1 MATRKAVKKA
11 PAKKAVK
18 KAAKKVSAQK
28 SAIKKATQK
37 AIKAP
42 TKKGAAGPV
51 RQDKIN
57 KDLDEAIGKG
67 NIKRVQALIT
77 QGVDANAKN
86 MEGWTPLHYAAELGH
101 IRICQLLIQAGA
113 DIRIKSN
120 TYGQTALHLAV
131 EFGHLECCKYL
142 IQAGADIHA
151 KNEDGSTPLHLAVEG
166 PSTDICL
173 HLIEA
178 GADVNARDEAGQKP
192 VDLLLEDEGELAELL
207 RGSEKPVKKVP
218 ANKAS
223 GTKLGKSAQSELPTW
238 NVQVS
243 GTALVRGHFEIQ
255 AITKNEAWKLA
266 TDRINYDGLS
276 MDELEFLE
284 IRLEEE
290 PDDVWEKS

>member
-1 MATRKAVKKA
+1 MATKKAVKKA
-11 PAKKAVK
+11 PAKKAAKKVPPKVSAVK
-18 KAAKKVSAQK
+18 KA
-28 SAIKKATQK
+28 T
-37 AIKAP
+37 KAP
-42 TKKGAAGPV
+42 TKKGAMGPAH
-51 RQDKIN
+51 RPKAS
-57 KDLDEAIGKG
+57 KGLYEAISKD
-67 NIKRVQALIT
+67 NFKKLQALIT
-77 QGVDANAKN
+77 QGVDVNARDK
-86 MEGWTPLHYAAELGH
+86 EGWTPLQCTAELGH

-113 DIRIKSN
+113 DIHAKSSM
-120 TYGQTALHLAV
+120 YGQTALHLAV

-142 IQAGADIHA
+142 IEAGADIHA
-151 KNEDGSTPLHLAVEG
+151 KNEDGSTPLHLAAEG
-166 PSTDICL
+166 QDEDICL

-178 GADVNARDEAGQKP
+178 GADVNAQDKAGNKP
-192 VDLLLEDEGELAELL
+192 IDLLFEEEGELASLL

-290 PDDVWEKS
+290 PDDVWEK